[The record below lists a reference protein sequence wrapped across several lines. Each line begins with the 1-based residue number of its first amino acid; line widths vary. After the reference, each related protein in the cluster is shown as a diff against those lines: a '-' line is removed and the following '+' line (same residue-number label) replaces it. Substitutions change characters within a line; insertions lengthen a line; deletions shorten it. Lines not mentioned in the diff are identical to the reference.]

1 MDTPSSSSHH
11 SASDSSRASAMRQT
25 TPFLQP
31 VASASKRT
39 ISTLGQKAPAA
50 APAVHNLI
58 LYKKPLH
65 PELFQMKARKNI
77 VHGPS
82 ELEAWLMNGSHMVRF
97 QHKALC
103 LSELV
108 TDVDGGLPLTGAVA
122 SFQCLNEKDF
132 EQSFREHGVNYIT
145 TVQTE
150 NLSDS
155 LYRAT
160 YQEMLAFAQ
169 ETDSLKVA
177 YDSAVGNGKNLSVLH
192 LVRLARE
199 IHAEAYHLFAQ
210 GGLVLRTQT
219 IFEFR

>member
-1 MDTPSSSSHH
+1 
-11 SASDSSRASAMRQT
+11 MRQS
-25 TPFLQP
+25 TPFLQTTSNP
-31 VASASKRT
+31 TKRT
-39 ISTLGQKAPAA
+39 LGSMGQKSPSVAP
-50 APAVHNLI
+50 PIHNLI

-77 VHGPS
+77 AHGPS
-82 ELEAWLMNGSHMVRF
+82 DLEAWLMNGSHMVRF
-97 QHKALC
+97 QHKTLC

-108 TDVDGGLPLTGAVA
+108 TDLDGGLPLTGAVA

-150 NLSDS
+150 NLSES

-177 YDSAVGNGKNLSVLH
+177 YDSPVGNGKNLSVLH
-192 LVRLARE
+192 LVRLVRE
-199 IHAEAYHLFAQ
+199 IHAEAYHLFAH